1 MKVAAE
7 TAVEVGFPEYLKRYV
22 ETLTYCVERL
32 DGILDERPE
41 TDDFEGMAVVS
52 DAISDKSEAVMTAP
66 EQLRHEFHE
75 KLQTALGRDPSDLHL
90 DRIKVRDL
98 IADLVDQARED
109 GFRTAVNT
117 GRGVLPSLA
126 AQELPSAAE
135 AIALLE
141 EHVWLTTEVTQPHS
155 LKYGTKLARAW
166 FEQQEPAT
174 PGASVAPHRRRPE
187 RVATDGLISEY
198 PASLCPPVGKTLATG
213 TVGVVEV
220 PGGRRVAVFKTA
232 GRDVRG
238 MPVGQVLEFATNV
251 KPRMGGRLDL
261 ADDFYLIIGGGKSAA
276 KRLLHDLTP

>member
-1 MKVAAE
+1 MKFAAE
-7 TAVEVGFPEYLKRYV
+7 TAVDVGFPEYLKRYV
-22 ETLTYCVERL
+22 ETLIYCVERL

-41 TDDFEGMAVVS
+41 SDDYEGMAVVS

-66 EQLRHEFHE
+66 EHLRHEFHE

-90 DRIKVRDL
+90 DRVKVRDL

-109 GFRTAVNT
+109 GFRAAVNT
-117 GRGVLPSLA
+117 GRDVLPSLA
-126 AQELPSAAE
+126 SQELPSAVE

-141 EHVWLTTEVTQPHS
+141 EHFWLTTQVTQPLS

-166 FEQQEPAT
+166 FDQQEPAA
-174 PGASVAPHRRRPE
+174 PSSSVVLQPEGVVTDRPI
-187 RVATDGLISEY
+187 AEY
-198 PASLCPPVGKTLATG
+198 PASICPPVGKTLATG
-213 TVGVVEV
+213 TVGVVEA
-220 PGGRRVAVFKTA
+220 PGGRRVAVFKTT

-238 MPVGQVLEFATNV
+238 KPAGQVLEFAPNV

-276 KRLLHDLTP
+276 KRLLDDLNP